1 MLENLSGGDDSRSD
15 SSPDLHNLNNGK
27 DSSVF
32 RSFMNTSSEGEGSSL
47 LGSRQSSSSDS
58 SEPRLFSSYN
68 DENYQPI
75 SFDSVG
81 LNGAPISN
89 TLSDSE
95 KVNNSDSSELPGA
108 PDTKEDSNVTTSSE
122 EPASPLRPIW
132 ESAPLPTEEEIALD
146 STSSSPSDEL
156 SSEQEPVFPLFLSFK
171 ANENGGSIS
180 DVLKERNEKQVS
192 TSLDTSET
200 LTEPLTSSLVSADSI
215 EDVSS
220 DDLSSI
226 SPRDEDIP
234 IFKPLNTIEE
244 SDIEA
249 VTDNVTQSEVKLPTA
264 NEPPVFLANDK
275 ADKSG
280 STQEEERKLDFPPV
294 YALNRPSE
302 APVSSL
308 NTNKNPVSR
317 GSVPQE
323 KPIFAPPAAA
333 VDVTPAAAASSVTV
347 SEPFAEHVAPA
358 TAAETRKA
366 ASPRVAPSQ
375 PASSPVSRS
384 ASGKSAPSSAKA
396 SRSAV
401 DARPGSSEEDKDAAT
416 LPVRP
421 GGRYSAAQQMGNV
434 APIAPRD
441 TKKKKQKRDHHKLLI
456 FLLIDVAVLVIFFS
470 VWNYFDLGKVI
481 FGEAQAV
488 PPTFS
493 TTLSTAVSTTAESG
507 NAAGNETAKT
517 TLTPTPSTQ
526 ETTTVATSKE
536 TTAATSKETTAAT
549 TTETTAATTTES
561 TNEPNATSAVVKE
574 PAKIPS
580 GFSSSIENGKSSGD
594 TGSFSIALKNT
605 GGKDVSLYDGVEYLQ
620 IVFNT
625 SATITSVT
633 SDDFTFVPK
642 PGKPN
647 TFIGTPTST
656 DTIPFRGTATI
667 DIEAKTDGADIGK
680 FTIKYFIKCYE

>member
-264 NEPPVFLANDK
+264 NEPPVFLAKDK
-275 ADKSG
+275 ADKSRDLKD
-280 STQEEERKLDFPPV
+280 EERKLDFPPV
-294 YALNRPSE
+294 YALNHPSE
-302 APVSSL
+302 SPASASA
-308 NTNKNPVSR
+308 TDKNSVSR
-317 GSVPQE
+317 VNIPQE
-323 KPIFAPPAAA
+323 KPIFSPPPA
-333 VDVTPAAAASSVTV
+333 VTDVTPATTASSVTV

-366 ASPRVAPSQ
+366 ASPRVAPGQ
-375 PASSPVSRS
+375 TASSPVSRS
-384 ASGKSAPSSAKA
+384 TSGKSSPSPAKA

-493 TTLSTAVSTTAESG
+493 TTLSTAVSTTVESG

-517 TLTPTPSTQ
+517 TLTPTPSAQ
-526 ETTTVATSKE
+526 ETTTAATTDATTAE
-536 TTAATSKETTAAT
+536 TTKETTAAT
-549 TTETTAATTTES
+549 TAATTAET
-561 TNEPNATSAVVKE
+561 TKEPIATSAVVKE

-625 SATITSVT
+625 TATITSVT